1 MKRYCVQALPVSE
14 LTAIAEHLSGCSS
27 CHEQFTETLRS
38 LRGSAPRKF
47 TLSPEFSF
55 RHEHV
60 DYEQLVSIADD
71 TLDATER
78 EILDI
83 HLKICASCK
92 EDIRSFLEF
101 RKQLELEM
109 ETSSTPVVL
118 EPAREKTGEGSS
130 RKFIWRL
137 C

>member
-1 MKRYCVQALPVSE
+1 MTEHISTSQMKRFCVRVLPVGES
-14 LTAIAEHLSGCSS
+14 TAIAEHLSGCSS

-47 TLSPEFSF
+47 TLAPEFWF
-55 RHEHV
+55 RYEHV

-83 HLKICASCK
+83 HLKVCASCK

-101 RKQLELEM
+101 RNQL
-109 ETSSTPVVL
+109 
-118 EPAREKTGEGSS
+118 A
-130 RKFIWRL
+130 
-137 C
+137 